1 MCKETR
7 QGTRSLIS
15 ISLTKQAVY
24 TPDEGWGRKD
34 EREVGEV
41 QKKEG
46 SVCVGPVEWEE
57 VVGTK
62 EFIRPG
68 KQAPVLSVPPRLIRV
83 IDSQTEQQQQKTNM
97 MASFVSLPHMASR
110 RPASPVS
117 GMGSGGTSAAP
128 QETVL
133 FSRDAQTLFCS
144 SQQGNS
150 LKKLGRKKYE
160 WKFPVAWRR
169 GGKRDGL

>member
-1 MCKETR
+1 M
-7 QGTRSLIS
+7 
-15 ISLTKQAVY
+15 Y
-24 TPDEGWGRKD
+24 TPDEGWGRND
-34 EREVGEV
+34 EREVGEI

-62 EFIRPG
+62 EFIRPE
-68 KQAPVLSVPPRLIRV
+68 KQPPVLSVPPRRIRV
-83 IDSQTEQQQQKTNM
+83 IDSQTEQQQKKTNM
-97 MASFVSLPHMASR
+97 MASFVSLPHMDSR
-110 RPASPVS
+110 RPASPVG

-128 QETVL
+128 QETGL

-150 LKKLGRKKYE
+150 LKKLGRKNTNGNS
-160 WKFPVAWRR
+160 P
-169 GGKRDGL
+169 